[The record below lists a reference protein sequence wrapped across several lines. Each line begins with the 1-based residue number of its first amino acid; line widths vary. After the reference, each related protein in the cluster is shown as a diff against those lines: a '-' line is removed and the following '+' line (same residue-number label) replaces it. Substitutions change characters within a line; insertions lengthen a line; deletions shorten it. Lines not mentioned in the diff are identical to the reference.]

1 MTKVLIVEDEV
12 TLADAYRFALQ
23 KAGYEVL
30 VAYGANDGI
39 ELAKKHKPQLILLDM
54 LMPDKNGIEFMQ
66 EIKPKNMKGTNVCIL
81 SNIENPDVVAAAKK
95 LGAVDYLLKVDHT
108 PYEIAEVVKTLTK
121 KS

>member
-23 KAGYEVL
+23 KAGYEVF
-30 VAYGANDGI
+30 VAYDPVAGI
-39 ELAKKHKPQLILLDM
+39 ELTKKHKPAVILLDM
-54 LMPDKNGIEFMQ
+54 LMPEMNGIEFMQ
-66 EIKPKNMKGTNVCIL
+66 TIKPKSMPGTKVCIL
-81 SNIENPDVVAAAKK
+81 SNIENPEVVAASKK

-108 PYEIAEVVKTLTK
+108 PYEIADVVKTLTK

>member
-39 ELAKKHKPQLILLDM
+39 ELAKKHEPQLILLDM

-66 EIKPKNMKGTNVCIL
+66 EIKPKNMKGMNVCIL

-108 PYEIAEVVKTLTK
+108 PYQIAEVVKTLTK